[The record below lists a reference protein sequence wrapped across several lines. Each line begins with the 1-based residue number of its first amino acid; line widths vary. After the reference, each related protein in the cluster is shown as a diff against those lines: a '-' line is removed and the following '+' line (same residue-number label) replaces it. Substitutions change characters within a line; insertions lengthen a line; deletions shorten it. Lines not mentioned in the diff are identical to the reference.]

1 MVLYLNK
8 TVKITVMKSIILYII
23 AFGFVLSSC
32 KTSENLIIESP
43 PVEEVVNDKP
53 QRNYS
58 LEATIGKFPE
68 SDPIDID
75 SLWLDGNTLFL
86 NVSYTGGCALHKF
99 EFVGDMG
106 VMKSLPPQR
115 NVKLIHYNGADSC
128 ESIVKQTL
136 EIDITALAFNENSG
150 SEIVLLL
157 NNNKINYI
165 YE

>member
-1 MVLYLNK
+1 
-8 TVKITVMKSIILYII
+8 MKNILLFII
-23 AFGFVLSSC
+23 AIGFVLTAC
-32 KTSENLIIESP
+32 KSGKNCLDNKTLP
-43 PVEEVVNDKP
+43 EEVAVVKP

-58 LEATIGKFPE
+58 VEATLGKFPE

-99 EFVGDMG
+99 EFVGDLAI
-106 VMKSLPPQR
+106 MKSLPPQR

-136 EIDITALAFNENSG
+136 EIDITDLAITEATG

-157 NNNKINYI
+157 NKHRINYI
-165 YE
+165 FE